1 MSISPPRA
9 RSAPR
14 VLIYSMLLVYLFIN
28 NLWVVQNA
36 QHLKPGMLLRFAVGD
51 QGLSLEEGKPLF
63 ADIHLQ
69 GPANNNRSRRA
80 DSCTKV
86 SFVTPSYLVLGILLW
101 SKTYLTM
108 RSVPR

>member
-1 MSISPPRA
+1 
-9 RSAPR
+9 
-14 VLIYSMLLVYLFIN
+14 VLIYSVLLVYLSIYLLFKN

-51 QGLSLEEGKPLF
+51 QGLSLEEGKPLV

-86 SFVTPSYLVLGILLW
+86 
-101 SKTYLTM
+101 
-108 RSVPR
+108 